1 MARNLIICC
10 DGTGNQFGAV
20 NTSVVRIVQSLERD
34 PAIQRLYY
42 DPGVGTLPEPGV
54 WGKFQQTCSQVAGL
68 AFGAGLM
75 FKVQEA
81 YTYLMNIWE
90 PGDRIF
96 LFGFSRG
103 AYTVRVLA
111 GMLHTLGL
119 LPRGNENLVPYVAK
133 TYRALKGSNFK
144 KWEKLCNDF
153 RWTFARPIT
162 DSDDRRCPVHFLGVW
177 DTVSSVGW
185 VWDPPTFPY
194 TTCNPGI
201 SIVRHAVSVDERR
214 CFFRQNLLEQEDGQN
229 FKQFWFPGVHSD
241 VGGGYPE
248 ADSSIWRAPFEWILT
263 EAREAGLQCKADRLA
278 AVRHKDKNIK
288 RGVQNPDTDMQHE
301 SLRGPWWLL
310 EFFPKLVWN
319 AKIRCKLP
327 QLGLGR
333 HRIILDNEMI
343 HRSTLRRIKNNS
355 AYRPPNMSAEFI
367 ESVMQLATFPE
378 AMAYSRS
385 DGFL

>member
-20 NTSVVRIVQSLERD
+20 NTSVVRIVQSIERD

-119 LPRGNENLVPYVAK
+119 MPRGNENLVPYVAK

-194 TTCNPGI
+194 TTGNPGI

-214 CFFRQNLLEQEDGQN
+214 CFFRQNL
-229 FKQFWFPGVHSD
+229 FKPESCQDFKEFWFPGVHSD

-248 ADSSIWRAPFEWILT
+248 ADSSIWKPAFEWLLA
-263 EAREAGLQCKADRLA
+263 EAKIAGLELKDDRLLTVMDRFKLA
-278 AVRHKDKNIK
+278 QKEN
-288 RGVQNPDTDMQHE
+288 QNPYKAPQHE
-301 SLRGPWWLL
+301 SLKGFWWIL

-319 AKIRCKLP
+319 SKLKCKFP

-333 HRIILDNEMI
+333 HRIIQPKAKIQNT
-343 HRSTLRRIKNNS
+343 TLMRIRENKDYN
-355 AYRPPNMSAEFI
+355 PPNLSEAFKDRVKTL
-367 ESVMQLATFPE
+367 STVPE
-378 AMAYSRS
+378 YLEY
-385 DGFL
+385 FEE